1 MVFSAREKYFM
12 REALKEAEK
21 AARAGEVPVGAVVV
35 GPSGEIIARGYNQPI
50 TLCDP
55 TAHAEILALREAA
68 RVLGNYRLLGCEMFV
83 TLEPCPMC
91 AGALV
96 YARVKRLVFGAYDP
110 KSGACGSVYNIVQD
124 ERFNHQLEVSG
135 GLLAEEARAL
145 LQNFFRARR

>member
-1 MVFSAREKYFM
+1 M

-21 AARAGEVPVGAVVV
+21 AARAAEVPEGAVVV